1 MCEIKNE
8 DFGIVET
15 NVDGKKFYCF
25 FHRSNVWLRD
35 GKRGVEVDFFR
46 DKPLSAMVTN
56 GQKVNLSARYSHY
69 CKKKILQFFI
79 EKY

>member
-1 MCEIKNE
+1 MSHFLTLSFYLQVCEIKNE

-56 GQKVNLSARYSHY
+56 GMKVNLSARYGYH
-69 CKKKILQFFI
+69 
-79 EKY
+79 